1 MRKIDYC
8 LWFDT
13 QAEEAA
19 EFYTSV
25 FNDTKMGKV
34 TRYANAGQEIHG
46 KPAGSVLTVEFDV
59 FGQHF
64 VALNGGPAFTLNPS
78 ISFFVNLDTP
88 DEVDALWQKL
98 SEGSTNTLM
107 PLDTY
112 PFSERYGWL
121 QDKFGVSWQIS
132 VAAQSEQK
140 LVPSLL
146 FVGDKAGKAEEA
158 MNFYS
163 SVFKDAHVDSV
174 YHYEEGQEP
183 NTPEMVMYGDMTI
196 EGQKLA
202 AMDSADEHS
211 FTFNEGVSLVVNCE
225 TQEEIDYYW
234 EKLSAV
240 PEAEACGW
248 LKDKYGVSW
257 QITPTIFNEFADQG
271 EAADR
276 MMEVMLHMKK
286 LDIAK
291 LKAAY
296 EGREG

>member
-1 MRKIDYC
+1 MSKIDYC

-19 EFYTSV
+19 EFYASV
-25 FNDTKMGKV
+25 FEGSKMGKV
-34 TRYANAGQEIHG
+34 AHYPGVGQEVHS
-46 KPAGSVLTVEFDV
+46 KPEGSVMTVEFDI

-64 VALNGGPAFTLNPS
+64 MALNGGPNFTMNPS

-98 SEGSTNTLM
+98 SEGSDKVLM
-107 PLDTY
+107 PLDMY
-112 PFSERYGWL
+112 LFSERYGWL
-121 QDKFGVSWQIS
+121 QDKYGVSWQIS
-132 VAAQSEQK
+132 VAAQNEQK

-158 MNFYS
+158 MNFYA
-163 SVFKDAHVDSV
+163 SVFKNAHVDNV
-174 YHYEEGQEP
+174 AHYEEGYEP
-183 NTPEMVMYGDMTI
+183 NTPDMVMYGDMTI

-202 AMDSADEHS
+202 AMDSADEHDFNFDESVS
-211 FTFNEGVSLVVNCE
+211 FLVNCE

-240 PEAEACGW
+240 PESEQCGW

-257 QITPTIFNEFADQG
+257 QITPTIMNDFADQG
-271 EAADR
+271 EATNR
-276 MMEVMLHMKK
+276 MMAAFMDMKK
-286 LDIAK
+286 IDIAA

-296 EGREG
+296 EGGE

>member
-1 MRKIDYC
+1 MSKIDYC

-13 QAEEAA
+13 QAEDAA
-19 EFYTSV
+19 EFYASV
-25 FNDTKMGKV
+25 FDDTKMGRV

-46 KPAGSVLTVEFDV
+46 KPAGSVLTVEFDI

-64 VALNGGPAFTLNPS
+64 VALNGGSNFTINPS
-78 ISFFVNLDTP
+78 ISFFVNLETP
-88 DEVDALWQKL
+88 EEVNALWEKL
-98 SEGSTNTLM
+98 SDGSQKVLM

-112 PFSERYGWL
+112 DFSERYGWL
-121 QDKFGVSWQIS
+121 QDKFGVTWQIS
-132 VAAQSEQK
+132 VAAQNDQK

-146 FVGDKAGKAEEA
+146 FVDDKVGKAEEA
-158 MNFYS
+158 MNFYAT
-163 SVFKDAHVDSV
+163 VFKNAHVDNV

-202 AMDSADEHS
+202 AMDSAIDHD
-211 FTFNEGVSLVVNCE
+211 FTFNEAVSLVVNCE

-240 PEAEACGW
+240 PEAEQCGW

-257 QITPTIFNEFADQG
+257 QITPTILNEFADQG

-276 MMEVMLHMKK
+276 MMAALLQMKK

-296 EGREG
+296 EGTE